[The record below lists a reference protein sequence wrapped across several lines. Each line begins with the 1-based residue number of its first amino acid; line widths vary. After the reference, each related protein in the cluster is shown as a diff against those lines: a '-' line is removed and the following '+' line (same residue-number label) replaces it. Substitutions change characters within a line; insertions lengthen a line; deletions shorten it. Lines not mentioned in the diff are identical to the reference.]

1 MRTATM
7 IRYPFEFQ
15 IESHGFLSPAITTSI
30 LASLMNKHDET
41 SESLPR
47 IVLGSRSPRRRELL
61 GSFVGD
67 EQLLILPPSSPDE
80 PGFSDVH
87 NQISIEQRLHEI
99 TLLKH
104 TDICRQ
110 LAQRTDLATPPFVVV
125 ADTIV
130 VAQNDAGARCVLGQP
145 GPEQW
150 ADDVRLW
157 FRNWLS
163 GRTHEVWTG
172 VRISRDNAR
181 AHFIVRSKVTFCDV
195 SDELLEWYV
204 TTAESTGK
212 AGGYAIQGHA
222 ASFVT
227 GLEGGL
233 TNVIGLP
240 MMEVLQGLKQLGW
253 QSYRT

>member
-1 MRTATM
+1 MNAAN
-7 IRYPFEFQ
+7 E
-15 IESHGFLSPAITTSI
+15 LSV
-30 LASLMNKHDET
+30 ASPM
-41 SESLPR
+41 
-47 IVLGSRSPRRRELL
+47 IVLGSRSPRRHELL
-61 GSFVGD
+61 GSFVGKG
-67 EQLLILPPSSPDE
+67 QLCILPPSSPEE

-87 NQISIEQRLHEI
+87 DETSIRQRLNEI
-99 TLLKH
+99 TELKH
-104 TDICRQ
+104 ADIGRQ
-110 LAQRTDLATPPFVVV
+110 LAVKPLAGQLPFVVV

-130 VAQNDAGARCVLGQP
+130 VAQNDVGTRCVLGQP

-150 ADDVRLW
+150 ADDVRRW
-157 FRNWLS
+157 FREWLS

-172 VRISRDNAR
+172 VRISRGTAKTD
-181 AHFIVRSKVTFCDV
+181 FVVRSKVTFCEV
-195 SDELLEWYV
+195 NEELLEWYV

-240 MMEVLQGLKQLGW
+240 MMEVLAGLKQLGW
-253 QSYRT
+253 QSIPS

>member
-1 MRTATM
+1 MNMHNAT
-7 IRYPFEFQ
+7 P
-15 IESHGFLSPAITTSI
+15 ESPP
-30 LASLMNKHDET
+30 M
-41 SESLPR
+41 

-67 EQLLILPPSSPDE
+67 RQLIILPPSSPDE

-87 NQISIEQRLHEI
+87 DQVSIENRLHEI

-104 TDICRQ
+104 TDICCQ
-110 LAQRTDLATPPFVVV
+110 LARQTDLMTLPFVVV

-130 VAQNDAGARCVLGQP
+130 VAQNDSGTRCVLGQP

-150 ADDVRLW
+150 ADDVRMW
-157 FRNWLS
+157 FRKWLS
-163 GRTHEVWTG
+163 GRPHEVWTG
-172 VRISRDNAR
+172 VRISRGATKT
-181 AHFIVRSKVTFCDV
+181 HFIVRSKVTFCAV
-195 SDELLEWYV
+195 SEEMLDWYV
-204 TTAESTGK
+204 ATAESTGK

-222 ASFVT
+222 ASFVV

-240 MMEVLQGLKQLGW
+240 MMEVIEGLKQLGW
-253 QSYRT
+253 QSHRT

>member
-1 MRTATM
+1 MVWD
-7 IRYPFEFQ
+7 PCQFQ
-15 IESHGFLSPAITTSI
+15 VESPGFLLSSITISI
-30 LASLMNKHDET
+30 LLSLMNKQVAT

-67 EQLLILPPSSPDE
+67 GQLIILPPSSPDE

-87 NQISIEQRLHEI
+87 DQISIEQRLHEI

-104 TDICRQ
+104 TDICSQ
-110 LAQRTDLATPPFVVV
+110 LARRTDLTTHPFVVV

-130 VAQNDAGARCVLGQP
+130 VAQNDSGIRCVLGQP
-145 GPEQW
+145 GPEEW
-150 ADDVRLW
+150 ADDVRMW

-163 GRTHEVWTG
+163 GRPHEVWTG
-172 VRISRDNAR
+172 VRISRGTEKT
-181 AHFIVRSKVTFCDV
+181 HFIVRSQVTFCTVTEEMLD
-195 SDELLEWYV
+195 WYV
-204 TTAESTGK
+204 ATAESTGK

-222 ASFVT
+222 ASFVI

-240 MMEVLQGLKQLGW
+240 MMEVIEGLKQLGW
-253 QSYRT
+253 QSPLT

>member
-1 MRTATM
+1 
-7 IRYPFEFQ
+7 
-15 IESHGFLSPAITTSI
+15 
-30 LASLMNKHDET
+30 MNKHDET
-41 SESLPR
+41 TETLPR

-67 EQLLILPPSSPDE
+67 DQLLILPPSSPDE

-87 NQISIEQRLHEI
+87 DQPRIEQRLNEI
-99 TLLKH
+99 TLMKH
-104 TDICRQ
+104 DDICRQ
-110 LAQRTDLATPPFVVV
+110 LLRRSDLTTPPFVVV

-130 VAQNDAGARCVLGQP
+130 VAQNDNGARCVLGQP

-150 ADDVRLW
+150 ADDVRRW

-163 GRTHEVWTG
+163 GRAHEVWTG
-172 VRISRDNAR
+172 VRISRDTAR
-181 AHFIVRSKVTFCDV
+181 TDFIVRSKVTFCNV
-195 SDELLEWYV
+195 SEEMLEWYV

-227 GLEGGL
+227 GLDGGL

-253 QSYRT
+253 QSSRS